1 MPKIEP
7 SVINE
12 ICNNLD
18 IVDVISNYVDL
29 KPRGN
34 NYFGLCPFHPEKTPS
49 FVVSKDKQ
57 IFHCFGCEPP
67 VTGNV
72 ISFIMKKEELS
83 FLEALQKCAELAGI
97 DIGLK
102 NYKEEKVTNIYQ
114 KIYEDASKLYQNS
127 IFTVEGRTAREYLNN
142 RGITEDIIKEFGIG
156 LAINRRDVLTKYL
169 KNKKYEYKDLIKSGL
184 IQENNG
190 FYDIYRNRVM
200 IPIEDE
206 NGLVVGF
213 SGRSLD
219 KNDPNKY
226 INSQTSDIFKK
237 SELFYNFYRAKE
249 EIKKNNRIMIME
261 GFFDVISSNV
271 AGIKYAVATMGTAV
285 TKQHIQKLKHLNKE
299 VILCFDGDK
308 AGIKATLACS
318 NELLKNGI
326 VPKIVSLE
334 DNMDPDEYVRTQG
347 ADKFKSKVMNPIS
360 YIDYKFSYLKQLYN
374 LNDSI
379 ELAKYVN
386 EIIDDL
392 KNITDDTERE
402 IAINKLA
409 TVSSLDKNFIK
420 DKLIIKEEKIVKVIP
435 KEVKKIE
442 DKYIKEAEEKLLY
455 YMLIDK
461 NVILMYKKRVKHLP
475 DQEYRDLAN
484 DIRFFYD
491 DYNYINVSD
500 FMNTLLT
507 NEVKMNTL
515 SKVLSL
521 NLNEKYKQEELDEY
535 IKAVNDYN
543 VLNNIKTLK
552 EKVLNSNGQKTKTE
566 IAEEILKIRK
576 GEY

>member
-49 FVVSKDKQ
+49 FVVSQDTQ

-299 VILCFDGDK
+299 IILCFDGDK

-409 TVSSLDKNFIK
+409 TVSSLDRSEERRVG
-420 DKLIIKEEKIVKVIP
+420 KEC
-435 KEVKKIE
+435 
-442 DKYIKEAEEKLLY
+442 
-455 YMLIDK
+455 
-461 NVILMYKKRVKHLP
+461 RS
-475 DQEYRDLAN
+475 R
-484 DIRFFYD
+484 
-491 DYNYINVSD
+491 
-500 FMNTLLT
+500 
-507 NEVKMNTL
+507 
-515 SKVLSL
+515 
-521 NLNEKYKQEELDEY
+521 
-535 IKAVNDYN
+535 
-543 VLNNIKTLK
+543 
-552 EKVLNSNGQKTKTE
+552 
-566 IAEEILKIRK
+566 
-576 GEY
+576 